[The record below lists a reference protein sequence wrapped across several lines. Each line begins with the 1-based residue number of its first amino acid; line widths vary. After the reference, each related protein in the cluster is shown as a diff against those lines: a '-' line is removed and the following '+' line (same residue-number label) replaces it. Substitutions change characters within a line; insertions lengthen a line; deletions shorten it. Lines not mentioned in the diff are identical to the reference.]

1 MISDTGESRMLFRSI
16 LLSSIFC
23 LAVINP
29 LRADELKNFL
39 LKFTDSRNYPYELLD
54 DEYRGFFLTGDQ
66 YMSLGKEDLKTLY
79 EEQNKLMSDFT
90 VDNFRILSRSDTTK
104 LTSVTYE
111 YKWNAK
117 VGNTGMNGLI
127 EVHSILRKNE
137 KGWTIIYDAVSQ

>member
-1 MISDTGESRMLFRSI
+1 MFFRSI
-16 LLSSIFC
+16 LLGLILC
-23 LAVINP
+23 VAVINP

-39 LKFTDSRNYPYELLD
+39 LKFTDSSNYPYELLD
-54 DEYRGFFLTGDQ
+54 DDYRGFFLTGDQ

-79 EEQNKLMSDFT
+79 DEQNKLMSDFT

-127 EVHSILRKNE
+127 EAHSILRKNE